1 MLDLAERQSGRWG
14 DLGTRVLSALVLT
27 PIALACVWLGGIA
40 YTLCIAVIA
49 LGLVLE
55 WLMLFRRLPS
65 GRPARSP
72 SQEGAAAPGHDV
84 GVAWFSAGLLYV
96 ALAGGAL
103 LWLRADPVSGRA
115 DVLFLLL
122 VVWAGDIGAYM
133 VGRWWGGPRLAPS
146 ISPGKTWS
154 GAIGGLLAAV
164 AVGLELRVAKGGL
177 RMLVDAEHLDILQ
190 QDVGFRV
197 FALLDATGQQ
207 DIDTVAGRHE
217 PGHTGRIGHVDRDGP
232 HAHVDHGRQAR
243 LAAAARQHAGEER
256 LARLEMSYRGRQPS
270 EIRVTRFQV
279 VPSGTGY
286 DFKVIAQEGLR

>member
-1 MLDLAERQSGRWG
+1 VLDLAERQSSRWG

-55 WLMLFRRLPS
+55 WLTLFRRLHS
-65 GRPARSP
+65 GRQTGSP
-72 SQEGAAAPGHDV
+72 SQEGGAALGHDI

-164 AVGLELRVAKGGL
+164 AVGLLAAHFLAQPVTVWWVAAIAVVLSVVAQGGDLLESFVKRRLAVKDSGNLIPGHGGL
-177 RMLVDAEHLDILQ
+177 FDRLDGI
-190 QDVGFRV
+190 
-197 FALLDATGQQ
+197 
-207 DIDTVAGRHE
+207 
-217 PGHTGRIGHVDRDGP
+217 
-232 HAHVDHGRQAR
+232 
-243 LAAAARQHAGEER
+243 LAAAPVAAL
-256 LARLEMSYRGRQPS
+256 LALILGRG
-270 EIRVTRFQV
+270 V
-279 VPSGTGY
+279 VLW
-286 DFKVIAQEGLR
+286 Q